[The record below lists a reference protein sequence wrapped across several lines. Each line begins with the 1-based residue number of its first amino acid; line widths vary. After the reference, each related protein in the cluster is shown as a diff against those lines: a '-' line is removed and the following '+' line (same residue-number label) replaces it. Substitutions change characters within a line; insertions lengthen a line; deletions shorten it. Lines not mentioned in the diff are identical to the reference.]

1 MVAKEKGNPVHTG
14 VTNKLN
20 TSYNKEETSNFL
32 SLKTLFLSLFIFI
45 LFPTIKIYSAN
56 VNRSIVFLEDKNQ

>member
-1 MVAKEKGNPVHTG
+1 MANEKGNHVHTG

-32 SLKTLFLSLFIFI
+32 SLKTLFSI

-56 VNRSIVFLEDKNQ
+56 VNKSIVFQEVKNQ

>member
-1 MVAKEKGNPVHTG
+1 MKRETVHTG

-32 SLKTLFLSLFIFI
+32 SLKTLFPI
-45 LFPTIKIYSAN
+45 LFPTLKIYSAN
-56 VNRSIVFLEDKNQ
+56 VNRSIVFLEVKNR

>member
-1 MVAKEKGNPVHTG
+1 MVANEKGNHVHTG

-32 SLKTLFLSLFIFI
+32 SLKTLFSI
-45 LFPTIKIYSAN
+45 LFPTIKIYSVN
-56 VNRSIVFLEDKNQ
+56 VNRSIVFLEVKNW

>member
-1 MVAKEKGNPVHTG
+1 MVAKEKGNRAHTG
-14 VTNKLN
+14 VTNTLN

-32 SLKTLFLSLFIFI
+32 SLKTLFSI

-56 VNRSIVFLEDKNQ
+56 VDRSIVFLEVKNR